1 MMKLQST
8 PPITP
13 SPIVVQSQDGT
24 FPLVETLPPP
34 LVLGASAFSHEMPY
48 TPDVNERLIYFAAAL
63 NSIYSEDGYDFSVLT
78 ENDFVC
84 LNEEQVKGEVQIYL
98 QSLPD
103 VCGPAVQHFWEAI
116 FELVLDAAQGCEYY
130 EFRSQSDPRAE
141 NSLFSHHYFLYNKR
155 QKAVVS
161 LVVFGEGNMYRGDD
175 GYMPLETLQYA
186 FEDDTDSSG
195 RYASSPEPEDIEFSG
210 KNRDF
215 YGF

>member
-1 MMKLQST
+1 MKFIPLESFDQINSLLEAVEAQGCLLTIRLEAFTCRNTKEEKELASAITQNMMKLQST

-130 EFRSQSDPRAE
+130 
-141 NSLFSHHYFLYNKR
+141 
-155 QKAVVS
+155 
-161 LVVFGEGNMYRGDD
+161 
-175 GYMPLETLQYA
+175 
-186 FEDDTDSSG
+186 
-195 RYASSPEPEDIEFSG
+195 
-210 KNRDF
+210 
-215 YGF
+215 